1 MLLLLLLPLLWEGSL
16 SQRLEVQPSVTVEEG
31 MCAHVP
37 CTFNTY
43 GFYVNYNN
51 RIYGYWFSESSD
63 VVRDRPVAT
72 NDPSRKVEHGAQG
85 RFHLTGDP
93 RLKSCSLSIT
103 DAQFSDRGRYFF
115 RIDYEYGR
123 YNFGNQL
130 LYVNVTDLK
139 QKPDISMPEVLESGN
154 PVTLKCTFPSAC
166 GQDRPFTFFW
176 MWGALSSKAQSS
188 ETSPSSQFSFISGPQ
203 HHGTNLTC
211 QVTLPGGRLS
221 TKRTVQLNVS
231 YAVQNV
237 TITMAQ
243 DNRTIGF
250 VSGNSSVLV
259 QEGQSVH
266 LFCAANSNPPA
277 TLSWILGDQT
287 LASSQPS
294 EDGVLHLDLPHLGPA
309 DEGHYICLAQH
320 PLGSKQ
326 ASLNIS
332 VQYESTRSNL
342 IQKDVI
348 LGVLCGVG
356 AITLLALC
364 VLLLIKMLRKKSVEA
379 TAAEASRGQAEDPKR
394 PSGVDLSLN
403 TISPTEDRESTPA
416 PLEDGLDEL
425 HYACLNLQGAEPK
438 EDNRFTDPFTT
449 YSEIRFQ

>member
-16 SQRLEVQPSVTVEEG
+16 SAIVVVQPSVTVQEG

-37 CTFNTY
+37 CTFNADELDI
-43 GFYVNYNN
+43 NYNK
-51 RIYGYWFSESSD
+51 RIYGYWFRRGLSS
-63 VVRDRPVAT
+63 PVAT
-72 NDPSRKVEHGAQG
+72 NDPSWKVQYQAKG

-93 RLKSCSLSIT
+93 RMNNCSLSIT
-103 DAQFSDRGRYFF
+103 DAQFSDSGRYFF
-115 RIDYEYGR
+115 RIDYESDR
-123 YNFGNQL
+123 YSFGNRL
-130 LYVNVTDLK
+130 LYMKVTDLK
-139 QKPDISMPEVLESGN
+139 QKPDISMPEMLESGN
-154 PVTLKCTFPSAC
+154 PVTPKCTFPSAC
-166 GQDRPFTFFW
+166 GQDRPFTFSW

-211 QVTLPGGRLS
+211 QVTLPGGHLS

-237 TITMAQ
+237 TIIMAL

-250 VSGNSSVLV
+250 VSENSSALVV

-266 LFCAANSNPPA
+266 LVCAANSNPPA
-277 TLSWILGDQT
+277 TLSWILGNQT
-287 LASSQPS
+287 LPSTQPS
-294 EDGVLHLDLPHLGPA
+294 EDGVLHLDLPHLGPS
-309 DEGHYICLAQH
+309 DGGNYTCLAQH

-326 ASLNIS
+326 ASMSVS
-332 VQYESTRSNL
+332 VQYESTQSNL

-356 AITLLALC
+356 AITLLSLC
-364 VLLLIKMLRKKSVEA
+364 LLLLVKMLKKKSVEPE
-379 TAAEASRGQAEDPKR
+379 TVEAAMGETEDPRR
-394 PSGVDLSLN
+394 PSGEDLSLN
-403 TISPTEDRESTPA
+403 TISPTEDTASTPA
-416 PLEDGLDEL
+416 APEDELDEL
-425 HYACLNLQGAEPK
+425 HYACLNLQGAK
-438 EDNRFTDPFTT
+438 AREDNRFTDPYTT

>member
-1 MLLLLLLPLLWEGSL
+1 MLLLLLLLPLHWKGSL

-43 GFYVNYNN
+43 GLYVNYNKS
-51 RIYGYWFSESSD
+51 IYGYWFRASSD

-72 NDPSRKVEHGAQG
+72 NDPSQKVEHGAQG

-93 RLKSCSLSIT
+93 RMNNCSLSIT

-115 RIDYEYGR
+115 RIDYESGR
-123 YNFGNQL
+123 YSFGNQL

-154 PVTLKCTFPSAC
+154 LVTPKCTFPSAC
-166 GQDRPFTFFW
+166 GQDRIFKFFW

-221 TKRTVQLNVS
+221 TKRTVQLSVS

-237 TITMAQ
+237 TITMALN
-243 DNRTIGF
+243 NRKTVF
-250 VSGNSSVLV
+250 VPGNSSALVV
-259 QEGQSVH
+259 QEGQSLH
-266 LFCAANSNPPA
+266 LLCAANSNPPA
-277 TLSWILGDQT
+277 TLSWMLGNQT

-294 EDGVLHLDLPHLGPA
+294 EDGVLHLNLPHLGPA
-309 DEGHYICLAQH
+309 DGGNYVCLAQH

-332 VQYESTRSNL
+332 VQSSSAQKNSSWPLVFILIRGTLMGACFLLTYGLTWLYYTRKS
-342 IQKDVI
+342 
-348 LGVLCGVG
+348 LG
-356 AITLLALC
+356 
-364 VLLLIKMLRKKSVEA
+364 
-379 TAAEASRGQAEDPKR
+379 
-394 PSGVDLSLN
+394 
-403 TISPTEDRESTPA
+403 
-416 PLEDGLDEL
+416 
-425 HYACLNLQGAEPK
+425 K
-438 EDNRFTDPFTT
+438 E
-449 YSEIRFQ
+449 